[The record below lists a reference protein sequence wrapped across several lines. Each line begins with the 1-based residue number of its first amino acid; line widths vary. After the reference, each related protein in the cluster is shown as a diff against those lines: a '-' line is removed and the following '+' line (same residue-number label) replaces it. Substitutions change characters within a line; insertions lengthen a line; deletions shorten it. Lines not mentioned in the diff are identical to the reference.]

1 MRTQIDKRL
10 LADEHA
16 RELIMN
22 YFRSLSEEQE
32 ALLAKYA
39 DEPVVRQFVWL
50 ASACANELKKKAG
63 FAIGS
68 DFMIYA
74 RDTWRCYVDLPA
86 ELKDAFGEHWDA
98 LDRVMAH
105 VEICTA
111 AARYVDEVVTPYVNT
126 RDPGIGFIKGTLEL
140 FDMIDR
146 YYLPDGGAM
155 TEEERRF
162 ILEKTCDAYRPLLR
176 ERWSGVQPFRDRVA
190 LEVFERVHDWGDD
203 DCFDKLENY
212 PVGPDIS
219 AEDIMG
225 DIDRVVGCGF
235 FDEEE
240 VDAYRHLKIRDLA
253 ELIRININ
261 FDYMEEARSLYACL
275 EQLVNELGDGIKPQ
289 YYKWFTEI
297 GIAIEKAIEQKN
309 ARNHAKR

>member
-1 MRTQIDKRL
+1 MSTQIDKRL

-22 YFRSLSEEQE
+22 YFRSLLEEQE

-50 ASACANELKKKAG
+50 ASACANELKKKTG

-98 LDRVMAH
+98 LDHVMVH

-111 AARYVDEVVTPYVNT
+111 AARYVDDIVTPYVNT

-162 ILEKTCDAYRPLLR
+162 ILEKTCDAYRPMLR

-203 DCFDKLENY
+203 DCFDKMENY
-212 PVGPDIS
+212 PIGPDIS

-225 DIDRVVGCGF
+225 DIDRVVESGL
-235 FDEEE
+235 FDENEIE
-240 VDAYRHLKIRDLA
+240 SYKHFKMRDVA
-253 ELIRININ
+253 ELIRINVN
-261 FDYMEEARSLYACL
+261 FEYMEEARSLYACFG
-275 EQLVNELGDGIKPQ
+275 QLVNELGERVKPR
-289 YYKWFTEI
+289 YYKWFTEAGLAI
-297 GIAIEKAIEQKN
+297 GKAFEQYN
-309 ARNHAKR
+309 TRNHAKR